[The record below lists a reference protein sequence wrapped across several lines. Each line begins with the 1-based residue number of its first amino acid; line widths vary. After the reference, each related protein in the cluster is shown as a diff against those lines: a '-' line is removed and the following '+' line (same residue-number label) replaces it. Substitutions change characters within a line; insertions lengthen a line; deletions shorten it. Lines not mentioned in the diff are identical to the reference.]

1 MWSKFEKKHP
11 VAYEVIQWAILGLAV
26 AALFK

>member
-11 VAYEVIQWAILGLAV
+11 VAYEVIQWAILGIAV